1 MVANVYE
8 LRWKCSELAYP
19 WSEPIIRADSPQRPL
34 NSEYYPRYQVLPF
47 AQHVRSPHFNQIRLI
62 YTE

>member
-1 MVANVYE
+1 
-8 LRWKCSELAYP
+8 LAYP

-34 NSEYYPRYQVLPF
+34 NSEYYPRYQVLPL
-47 AQHVRSPHFNQIRLI
+47 AQQVRSPHFNPIRLI